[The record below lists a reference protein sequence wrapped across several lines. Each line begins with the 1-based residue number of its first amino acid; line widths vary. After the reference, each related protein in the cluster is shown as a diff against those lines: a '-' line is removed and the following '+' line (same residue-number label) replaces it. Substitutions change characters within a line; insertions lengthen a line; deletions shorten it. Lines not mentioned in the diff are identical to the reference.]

1 MSLPASTDI
10 QLTPEQSKILG
21 KLKAYSNYANFLPRL
36 DLFLPKSRQISLFDF
51 MRQIFSA
58 IGNRNVFDTLL
69 KQFIN
74 TIFNP
79 NSNLLERKVLEAIAR
94 SCDEKKI
101 ILNNQKFSNGKFRYS
116 ADGGVT
122 PSNKEFLI
130 IEILPFFSL
139 SKDIIMAEIMAL
151 IFGSPSNIKKF
162 NPTFTD
168 EQASEY
174 ASCAGSLYTISNLP
188 NQGVGDIEYKKAE
201 LKKQVQ
207 NGGIVFEISCQ
218 QVVIKLP
225 ENYTTTLFPGGLST
239 IPGNSNSSFNP
250 DVTFQLLENFVKK
263 EVARQN
269 IPDNENSAAKSFRE
283 GFIEKLLN
291 TITFSVVNQLNILF
305 DLIEQKGA
313 PIEILNDPLT
323 NFTANAVSNAVTNE
337 IQNSLNQQLT
347 TRVVTRTELESFVK
361 ISPCDVYSV
370 GIRQKSGQNV
380 DNEKNR
386 YLIFATFLINAIL
399 GILLSILIRRL
410 IKEVKNL
417 LIKVVAKKSSDLSKR
432 LAKKRFAIYE
442 AYFNAGKAEVER
454 KIKLANALAKLT
466 EIIKSF

>member
-10 QLTPEQSKILG
+10 QLTPEQSKVLG

-36 DLFLPKSRQISLFDF
+36 DLFLPRSRQISLFDF
-51 MRQIFSA
+51 MKQIFSA
-58 IGNRNVFDTLL
+58 TGNRNVFDTLL

-74 TIFNP
+74 TVLNP

-101 ILNNQKFSNGKFRYS
+101 ILSNQKLSNGKFRYS
-116 ADGGVT
+116 ADGGLT
-122 PSNKEFLI
+122 PSNKEFLT

-139 SKDIIMAEIMAL
+139 SKEIIMAEIMAL
-151 IFGSPSNIKKF
+151 IFGPPSNIKKF

-168 EQASEY
+168 EQAAEY

-188 NQGVGDIEYKKAE
+188 NQGVGDIEYNKAE

-218 QVVIKLP
+218 QIVIKLP
-225 ENYTTTLFPGGLST
+225 ENYTTIFFPVNT
-239 IPGNSNSSFNP
+239 IPGQSKSSFNP
-250 DVTFQLLENFVKK
+250 DVTFQLIENFVKK

-283 GFIEKLLN
+283 SFIEKFLN
-291 TITFSVVNQLNILF
+291 TITFSVVNQLGALF

-313 PIEILNDPLT
+313 PVEILNGPLT
-323 NFTANAVSNAVTNE
+323 NLAANAISKAITNQ
-337 IQNSLNQQLT
+337 IQNATNQQPT
-347 TRVVTRTELESFVK
+347 TRVITRTELESFIKV
-361 ISPCDVYSV
+361 SPCDVYNV
-370 GIRQKSGQNV
+370 GLRQKSGQNV

-410 IKEVKNL
+410 IKEVKGL
-417 LIKVVAKKSSDLSKR
+417 LIRVIAKKSSDLAKR
-432 LAKKRFAIYE
+432 LARKRLAIYE
-442 AYFNAGKAEVER
+442 AYFNAGKEEVER
-454 KIKLANALAKLT
+454 KIKLANALGKLT